1 MIEVKI
7 TSYICSMFQI
17 GNTIVSEDIL
27 KRIED
32 VIQNASEKLD
42 ICISHHILEDSS
54 HKNHLL
60 KALLI

>member
-1 MIEVKI
+1 MRNIE
-7 TSYICSMFQI
+7 TNICFETQI
-17 GNTIVSEDIL
+17 IKGKEDIL

-42 ICISHHILEDSS
+42 ICISPHILEDSS

-60 KALLI
+60 NSCKQA